1 MSSPFPGPTPDYNNP
16 PINPQYF
23 QPSRFVISALTLGA
37 TTTVTT
43 SVNHNYVIGQLVRLL
58 IQPTYG
64 AYPLNE
70 QVGYVIQ
77 IPASNQVVITLN
89 SVGANQFISSPT
101 YGPTEPQIVAIG
113 DVNTGIISST
123 GRSVPT
129 TTIPGSFE
137 NISPQ

>member
-1 MSSPFPGPTPDYNNP
+1 MSSPFPGPTPAYNNP

-23 QPSRFVISALTLGA
+23 KPSRFVISALTIGP

-43 SVNHNYVIGQLVRLL
+43 SVDHNYVIGQLVRLL

-70 QVGYVIQ
+70 KVGYVIE
-77 IPASNQVVITLN
+77 IPSADEVVITID
-89 SVGANQFISSPT
+89 SVGANPFISSPT

-113 DVNTGIISST
+113 DINTGVISST
-123 GRSVPT
+123 GRFIPT

-137 NISPQ
+137 NISP